1 MISINELA
9 DEYENQYKLL
19 CTKIEGL
26 RPLLCIY
33 KGEDLYLLRRKIK
46 TYCDNGIIPS
56 INLIM
61 TYETSACPIGME
73 RIEQVA
79 EYYFG

>member
-1 MISINELA
+1 MCQKRKRTQVVFE
-9 DEYENQYKLL
+9 E
-19 CTKIEGL
+19 C
-26 RPLLCIY
+26 
-33 KGEDLYLLRRKIK
+33 RKIK

>member
-19 CTKIEGL
+19 CTKTEGL
-26 RPLLCIY
+26 RPLLCVY

-46 TYCDNGIIPS
+46 TYYDMASQCKTIAVMLAD
-56 INLIM
+56 
-61 TYETSACPIGME
+61 
-73 RIEQVA
+73 
-79 EYYFG
+79 YYKED

>member
-9 DEYENQYKLL
+9 DECENQYKLL

-46 TYCDNGIIPS
+46 TYYDMASQCKIIAVM
-56 INLIM
+56 L
-61 TYETSACPIGME
+61 AD
-73 RIEQVA
+73 
-79 EYYFG
+79 YYKEDEDESGLN

>member
-1 MISINELA
+1 MMDNP
-9 DEYENQYKLL
+9 EYASHA
-19 CTKIEGL
+19 C
-26 RPLLCIY
+26 
-33 KGEDLYLLRRKIK
+33 RKIK
-46 TYCDNGIIPS
+46 TYCDNGIVPS

>member
-46 TYCDNGIIPS
+46 TYYDMASQCKIIAVM
-56 INLIM
+56 L
-61 TYETSACPIGME
+61 AD
-73 RIEQVA
+73 
-79 EYYFG
+79 YYKEDEDESRLN